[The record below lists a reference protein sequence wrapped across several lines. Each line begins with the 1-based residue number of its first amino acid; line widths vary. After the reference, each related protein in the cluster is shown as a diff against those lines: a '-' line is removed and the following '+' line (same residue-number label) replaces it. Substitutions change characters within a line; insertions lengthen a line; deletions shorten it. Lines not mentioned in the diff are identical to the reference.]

1 MPAVDRLYYMDN
13 LRALAMFAGVLFHAA
28 LAYSPLAHPF
38 VPTADRAQSMALDTV
53 IWFLHL
59 FRMPLFFVVAGFF
72 AAMLVARRGLAGL
85 FRNRLR
91 RIALPFMVFWPLVH
105 TALSWSTLHAAATV
119 KNPSP
124 LLVLIQDF
132 SQKEGLP
139 AQMPGTAHLW
149 FLYYLMFFY
158 LLIWSA
164 QNFELEKLGN
174 YLRKLG
180 RAWQLGLL
188 PLLLVPALA
197 AVSAPNPAPESPFP
211 QFWAFG
217 YYGPFFAAGYLLYG
231 HESLIERLCPVVP
244 WLLTASLLFYGLF
257 WFLLNRHTPSAEG
270 PSASISIAVLE
281 AYISVWMTCSCL
293 VAGRLCLNRSHVL
306 LRYLADASYWIYL
319 VHLPVLFA
327 IQYGLMDLDWP
338 WGSKF
343 ATAVLATL
351 GICLLS
357 YHGLVRATVLRKV
370 LGQARP
376 DTSPSPGAV

>member
-28 LAYSPLAHPF
+28 LAYSLLAHPF
-38 VPTADRAQSMALDTV
+38 VPTAHRAQSMALDTV

-164 QNFELEKLGN
+164 QNFELEKLEIICASSAAPGSWAIA
-174 YLRKLG
+174 LAAG
-180 RAWQLGLL
+180 
-188 PLLLVPALA
+188 ALA
-197 AVSAPNPAPESPFP
+197 AVSAPNPAPKVRS
-211 QFWAFG
+211 
-217 YYGPFFAAGYLLYG
+217 
-231 HESLIERLCPVVP
+231 HNS
-244 WLLTASLLFYGLF
+244 
-257 WFLLNRHTPSAEG
+257 G
-270 PSASISIAVLE
+270 PSAITAPSSPPDICSWTRVFDRAIVPGRAMAADGQSVVLWVILVSAE
-281 AYISVWMTCSCL
+281 STHAQRRGPFGVYI
-293 VAGRLCLNRSHVL
+293 NRSAGGLYQRLDQPAVVL
-306 LRYLADASYWIYL
+306 
-319 VHLPVLFA
+319 P
-327 IQYGLMDLDWP
+327 LDVC
-338 WGSKF
+338 
-343 ATAVLATL
+343 A
-351 GICLLS
+351 
-357 YHGLVRATVLRKV
+357 
-370 LGQARP
+370 
-376 DTSPSPGAV
+376 